1 MDFIQLSRIN
11 FKHLTVL
18 HVMLS
23 THSVTRSADILCM
36 SSSSVSKTLSQLRHL
51 LNDELFYRDGTQ
63 LVPTPFVLKV
73 APTLHLIINN
83 MNGLLHQSSFEPTQ
97 FNGRFSLSMREST
110 FEIFAPVMTHII
122 TAQTP
127 NAQVAIHSKEQLGF
141 DALLSGQVDVIILP
155 HDISQPPSNEKQLI
169 WDTVIE
175 DEMVCVMR
183 ADHPLV
189 NQTLTIEG
197 YLAYKHVGIFDK
209 ELSQPYF
216 EQLLKQQY
224 RARNTVI
231 SVADFGS
238 AATVCKQ
245 SDLLFTCSK
254 KWFAV
259 AGQAQGLIAKK
270 LPFDYGQVVYS
281 MVFNKLALN
290 EPALAWLFSNIKQS
304 LADMTDNNSGNSPL
318 KSTT

>member
-23 THSVTRSADILCM
+23 THSVTRCADLLCM
-36 SSSSVSKTLSQLRHL
+36 SSSSVSKTLSQLRLL

-63 LVPTPFVLKV
+63 LIPTPFALKV

-83 MNGLLHQSSFEPTQ
+83 MNGLLHQTTFVPEQ
-97 FNGRFSLSMREST
+97 FTGQFSLAMREST
-110 FEIFAPVMTHII
+110 FDIFAPTII
-122 TAQTP
+122 NIFTQQTP
-127 NAQVAIHSKEQLGF
+127 NAQFEIHAKEQLGF
-141 DALLSGQVDVIILP
+141 DALLSGLVDVIVLP
-155 HDISQPPSNEKQLI
+155 HDKSQPPSNEKQLI
-169 WDTVIE
+169 WETVIE
-175 DEMVCVMR
+175 DEMICVMR
-183 ADHPLV
+183 ADHPLAK
-189 NQTLTIEG
+189 LELSIEA

-209 ELSQPYF
+209 ALNQPYF
-216 EQLLKQQY
+216 EQILKQQY
-224 RARNTVI
+224 SARETVI

-245 SDLLFTCSK
+245 SDFLFTCSK

-259 AGQAQGLIAKK
+259 ASQTQGLIAKP

-290 EPALAWLFSNIKQS
+290 EPALAWFFGNIKQA
-304 LADMTDNNSGNSPL
+304 LTG
-318 KSTT
+318 